1 MYKCDMWTFRTKC
14 VHSALVIFS
23 CHAIISL
30 RYVFAIRMPIFDCEK
45 KRHRDRG
52 FYITGIL
59 SLFVSAQNPAEDAAV
74 WREYMEPER
83 TTPQNRYNQNMN
95 PRQNTIDLVEVFS
108 LLFHYLWLIVIVG
121 AACAVGAYCVSRFLL
136 PKEYQSTTSVYII
149 DRSDNSQTTYNDLQ
163 AGAQLTNDYAELI
176 RGDYV
181 INETIRELG
190 LPDTYDRLRDRVTVT
205 VPDNT
210 RLVFITVTDYDP
222 KQAQKIADTI
232 REVSAQHIT
241 EVMQIDAVNVD
252 AKATLPVKP
261 SAPHNGRNAVVT
273 ALIGILLTCAVVIVR
288 YLLDDTVK
296 TPDDIQKYVQLST
309 LAVVPMNR
317 GLSAEEKKILRRE
330 TPPRKTREED
340 GNPGG
345 RHSAESRSD
354 GGSARTAERRAQRTA
369 KRAVQ
374 PEDLGYDENDTWE
387 DDTET
392 GHADPDHLQFVDIG
406 ENGDRE

>member
-1 MYKCDMWTFRTKC
+1 
-14 VHSALVIFS
+14 
-23 CHAIISL
+23 
-30 RYVFAIRMPIFDCEK
+30 
-45 KRHRDRG
+45 
-52 FYITGIL
+52 
-59 SLFVSAQNPAEDAAV
+59 
-74 WREYMEPER
+74 MESER
-83 TTPQNRYNQNMN
+83 TTPQSRYNQSMN

-121 AACAVGAYCVSRFLL
+121 AACAVGAYCVSRFVL

-149 DRSDNSQTTYNDLQ
+149 DRSDNSPTTYNDLQ

-190 LPDTYDRLRDRVTVT
+190 LSDTYDKLRDRVTVT

-222 KQAQKIADTI
+222 EQAQKIADTI

-252 AKATLPVKP
+252 AKATLPTKP
-261 SAPHNGRNAVVT
+261 SAPHNGRNAVVA

-317 GLSAEEKKILRRE
+317 GLSAKEKKILRRE
-330 TPPRKTREED
+330 TPPRRSREED
-340 GNPGG
+340 ENPRG
-345 RHSAESRSD
+345 RRSAGDRKEE
-354 GGSARTAERRAQRTA
+354 GSARPAERKAQRA
-369 KRAVQ
+369 AERAVQ
-374 PEDLGYDENDTWE
+374 QEDLGYEEDDTWE

-392 GHADPDHLQFVDIG
+392 GHTDPDHLQFVNIG